1 VPDFVLFLIVLSVL
15 ILGHEFGHF
24 LAAKLSKVKVE
35 EFGIGFPPKL
45 LTLFDAW
52 GTKFTLNWIPL
63 GGFVRPAGENDPSV
77 PDGLAGSSKRARA
90 FILLAGPL
98 ANVLL
103 ALVAFTL
110 AFRFTAPDTQRVL
123 ISSVAESGPAQSADV
138 QVGDLIL
145 QVDDE
150 PVDGFRS
157 MQAAIAERVGTP
169 TTITLLRDG
178 REITIDL
185 IPRENPPEG
194 EGPIGVILGHP
205 VMQTTW
211 PQAFTEG
218 VRLLGLQV
226 DGLVHLP
233 GRLISGEATSE
244 EARVSGLKGIHD
256 MLAWANSVDEAS
268 NQGPFLTLNL
278 VGFISVGLA
287 MANLLPFPALDGGR
301 LMFVLIELVLGRRIK
316 PRYEGLAHAIGF
328 AILLALMVYVNLQ
341 DFVNPI
347 NLPR

>member
-1 VPDFVLFLIVLSVL
+1 MPDFVLFVIVLSVL

-24 LAAKLSKVKVE
+24 LAAKISKVRVD
-35 EFGIGFPPKL
+35 EFGIGFPPRL
-45 LTLFDAW
+45 LTLFEAW

-77 PDGLAGSSKRARA
+77 PDGLAAANKRVRA
-90 FILLAGPL
+90 FVLIAGPL

-103 ALVAFTL
+103 AMVVFTVAF
-110 AFRFTAPDTQRVL
+110 RYTAPDTERVL
-123 ISSVAESGPAQSADV
+123 ISGVAEGGPAQAAGI
-138 QVGDLIL
+138 QVGDLVEE
-145 QVDDE
+145 VDDE
-150 PVDGFRS
+150 PIHGFES
-157 MQAAIAERVGTP
+157 MQVAISERVGTP
-169 TTITLLRDG
+169 TTLTLLREGD
-178 REITIDL
+178 EFSVQVV
-185 IPRENPPEG
+185 PRRDPPEG
-194 EGPIGVILGHP
+194 EGPVGVILGHP
-205 VMQTTW
+205 VKESTW
-211 PQAFTEG
+211 SQAVSESVQLF
-218 VRLLGLQV
+218 RMQV

-233 GRLISGEATSE
+233 GRLLRGEASSE

-256 MLAWANSVDEAS
+256 MLAWANSVDQAT

-301 LMFVLIELVLGRRIK
+301 LMFVLIELVIGKRIK

-328 AILLALMVYVNLQ
+328 AILLALMVYINLQ